1 MTCYIK
7 VSKIQFFCGVIEKK
21 MSTDALQHVLNNTS
35 VLVMGYTVNF
45 IVTVFLVLKWKGC
58 TEIVHIK
65 YFVWLGTMIFEIIKV
80 FKYMSALN

>member
-1 MTCYIK
+1 M
-7 VSKIQFFCGVIEKK
+7 SKIQFFCGVIEKK

-45 IVTVFLVLKWKGC
+45 IVTVFFGSKMEGLYRDCTYKVFCLV
-58 TEIVHIK
+58 
-65 YFVWLGTMIFEIIKV
+65 TMIFEIIKV

>member
-1 MTCYIK
+1 MI
-7 VSKIQFFCGVIEKK
+7 GKK

-65 YFVWLGTMIFEIIKV
+65 YFVWLCTMIFEIIKV

>member
-1 MTCYIK
+1 M
-7 VSKIQFFCGVIEKK
+7 IEKK